1 MKRNLAMGLLK
12 FVKTLPLGLLLFVSA
27 FPISAETTSKDALTI
42 NEKGN
47 TYVNRL
53 LGVSVEK
60 PANWYAQN
68 VKEMIMSQQRGSQTL
83 AGDDQNMQ
91 AMLDAAAKSSL
102 PLFGFYEYPPGTPGK
117 INPNV
122 LSTAENI
129 QMFPGIKDPC
139 DYITAVQ
146 NILKQGQLK
155 YSFDS
160 NCKHGKISDHESG
173 YLDAS
178 LTLGKLEIYQR
189 YYAVIKDGYA
199 ISFIQTYT
207 DDANHEKVNR
217 VINSIKITR

>member
-1 MKRNLAMGLLK
+1 MDLPK
-12 FVKTLPLGLLLFVSA
+12 FVKTLPLGLLLFVLA
-27 FPISAETTSKDALTI
+27 FPISSQTTSNDALTI
-42 NEKGN
+42 NERGN

-60 PANWYAQN
+60 PANWYAQS
-68 VKEMIMSQQRGSQTL
+68 VKEMIMSQQQGGKAL
-83 AGDDQNMQ
+83 AGEDQNMQ

-117 INPNV
+117 LNPNV
-122 LSTAENI
+122 LSIAENI

-139 DYITAVQ
+139 DYIHAVQ

-160 NCKHGKISDHESG
+160 DCQHKTIGGQDSG

-178 LTLGKLEIYQR
+178 LTLGKLKIYQR
-189 YYAVIKDGYA
+189 YHAVLKDGYA

-207 DDANHEKVNR
+207 DDVSLKKVNR
-217 VINSIKITR
+217 VIDTIKITR